1 MNTLFSYSRLTLSF
15 FLPQVRWDSGQS
27 CLPIAVV
34 GRQWVGDMSLGHQKE
49 STRNVPDTAD
59 RHEDEGR
66 PEADALLVKQLW
78 RKE

>member
-1 MNTLFSYSRLTLSF
+1 
-15 FLPQVRWDSGQS
+15 
-27 CLPIAVV
+27 
-34 GRQWVGDMSLGHQKE
+34 MSLGHQKE